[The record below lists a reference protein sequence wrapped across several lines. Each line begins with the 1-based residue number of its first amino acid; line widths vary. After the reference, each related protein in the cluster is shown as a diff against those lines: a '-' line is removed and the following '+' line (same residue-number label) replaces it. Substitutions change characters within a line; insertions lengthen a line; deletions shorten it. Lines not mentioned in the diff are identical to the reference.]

1 MRPTSEKAKSASK
14 VSSRGSLEGCG
25 KSVPK
30 LRFPRFA
37 GEWNKYSLNEC
48 LSVYCKR
55 NKGRFTKEEVLS
67 VSGEFGIV
75 NQIEFQGRSFA
86 GESITN
92 YKVISPGLLVY
103 TKSPLREAPYGIVKA
118 SRTTNGIVSPLYGVY
133 TSSDKVIPCFVEA
146 YFANALRRNRY
157 FKPLVNL
164 GPKHTMCISD
174 EGALAGTI
182 TLPEIEEQSRICD
195 FLLVLDSRITAQRRL
210 VELLKKQKRG
220 LLREVFEE
228 KIEGDCYSFSE
239 VACRRNEKIAP
250 TKDSRLDCIE
260 LEHIEPETGMLL
272 GSVPLSGQN
281 SLKNLCK
288 PSDIVFGKLRPYLRK
303 FVFAEN
309 KCAVSSET
317 WVLTAAYG
325 IYPKFLF
332 YLIQSEPFMRAA
344 SVSSGTKMPRSEWS
358 NVANAKFYIPDAK
371 QQVAIADCF
380 SKVDCRIQQ
389 SQRTL
394 VAMETYKRGL
404 LQQLFV

>member
-1 MRPTSEKAKSASK
+1 M
-14 VSSRGSLEGCG
+14 SSRGSLEGCG

-182 TLPEIEEQSRICD
+182 TLPESEEQSRICD